1 MTSYPCPACGGDAV
15 HCACAPDALPEE
27 DQRRLVDALQH
38 EFRDV
43 DHAVGVAI
51 ENVEARNLLH
61 FAAFEFVL
69 KNGSDEV
76 RDAIR
81 GAFHKCFGI
90 KADAYGPNGERY
102 YTTETVARVLG
113 LSLEET
119 EAKAL
124 RWLGPDALDPRDD
137 VTLVQ

>member
-1 MTSYPCPACGGDAV
+1 MVSYPCPACGGDAV
-15 HCACAPDALPEE
+15 LCACAPDTLPEE
-27 DQRRLVDALQH
+27 VQRQLVDALQF
-38 EFRDV
+38 EFKDV
-43 DHAVGVAI
+43 DHTVNVAI
-51 ENVEARNLLH
+51 ENSEAHNLLH
-61 FAAFEFVL
+61 VAAMEYVL
-69 KNGSDEV
+69 TNGSDEV

-81 GAFHKCFGI
+81 GAFQKCFGI
-90 KADAYGPNGERY
+90 KADAYEPNGERF

-113 LSLEET
+113 LSVEET

>member
-1 MTSYPCPACGGDAV
+1 VTSFPCSICGGDAV
-15 HCACAPDALPEE
+15 RCSCDALPEE

-38 EFRDV
+38 EFPDV

-51 ENVEARNLLH
+51 ENVEAHNLLH
-61 FAAFEFVL
+61 VAAFEYVL
-69 KNGSDEV
+69 TNGSDEV

-81 GAFHKCFGI
+81 GAFQKCFGI

-102 YTTETVARVLG
+102 YTTETVAQVLG
-113 LSLEET
+113 LSVEET
-119 EAKAL
+119 QAKAL
-124 RWLGPDALDPRDD
+124 RWLGPAALAPRDG

>member
-1 MTSYPCPACGGDAV
+1 MTSYPCPCCYGDAV
-15 HCACAPDALPEE
+15 RCSCDALPEE

-38 EFRDV
+38 EFSDV

-51 ENVEARNLLH
+51 ENVEAHNLLH
-61 FAAFEFVL
+61 LAALEYVL
-69 KNGSDEV
+69 TNGSAEV

-81 GAFHKCFGI
+81 GAFQKCFGI
-90 KADAYGPNGERY
+90 KADAYGPAGERY
-102 YTTETVARVLG
+102 YTTATVARVLG
-113 LSLEET
+113 LSVEET

-124 RWLGPDALDPRDD
+124 RWFGPDALDPRDD

>member
-1 MTSYPCPACGGDAV
+1 MVSYPCPRCGGDAV
-15 HCACAPDALPEE
+15 LCSCDALPEE

-38 EFRDV
+38 DFRDL
-43 DHAVGVAI
+43 DHAINVAI
-51 ENVEARNLLH
+51 ETWEVHNLLH
-61 FAAFEFVL
+61 VAAFEYVL
-69 KNGSDEV
+69 ENGSDDV
-76 RDAIR
+76 REAIR
-81 GAFHKCFGI
+81 SAFQKTFGV

-102 YTTETVARVLG
+102 FSTETVARVLG
-113 LSLEET
+113 LSVEET

>member
-1 MTSYPCPACGGDAV
+1 MTSYPCPCCYGDAV
-15 HCACAPDALPEE
+15 RCSCDALPEE

-43 DHAVGVAI
+43 DHAVNVAI
-51 ENVEARNLLH
+51 ENVEAHNLLH
-61 FAAFEFVL
+61 LAALEYVL
-69 KNGSDEV
+69 TNGSDEV

-81 GAFHKCFGI
+81 GAFHKCFNV
-90 KADAYGPNGERY
+90 KADAYDHDGNRY
-102 YTTETVARVLG
+102 FTTETVARVLG
-113 LSLEET
+113 LSVEET

-124 RWLGPDALDPRDD
+124 RWLGPDALDPRDG